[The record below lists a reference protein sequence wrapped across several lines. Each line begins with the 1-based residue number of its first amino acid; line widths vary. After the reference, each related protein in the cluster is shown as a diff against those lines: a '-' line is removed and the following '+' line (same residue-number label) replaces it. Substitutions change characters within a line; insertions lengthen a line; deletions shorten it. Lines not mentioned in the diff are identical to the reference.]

1 MYIWW
6 GPFPKSVNKRQ
17 ADQWNIEYSNS
28 TKMRDACAEGFL
40 PLFWGCNAEDSL
52 DDQNIRTGDEDRVH
66 TNSRDHGSQPH
77 CIVEPGVCARELHHI
92 RVEAVGVVEHAAAA
106 IGQSRKKCYHWR
118 ER

>member
-1 MYIWW
+1 MYIGW
-6 GPFPKSVNKRQ
+6 GPFPKPVNKGQ
-17 ADQWNIEYSNS
+17 TDQWDIENGNS
-28 TKMRDACAEGFL
+28 PNMRDTCAEGFL

-77 CIVEPGVCARELHHI
+77 CTVEPGVCARELHHI